1 MSKNMNLVMNLKFRW
16 LLIFLFTSFLVKAQP
31 YPYSFHNEWIDYSKT
46 YYKFKVMGF
55 GLDANSFPIR
65 KGIVRI
71 PYASLVAAGLGSTS
85 SQHFQLWRDGEEVSI
100 YVSTPTG
107 PLGSSDYIEF
117 AGEINSGKL
126 DNELYRDP
134 DFQLADKWSLQTDTA
149 AYFLTVNTVSGN
161 KRLFSTANNVAGNA
175 LSATEYFMHTVGR
188 YYRSGDISNGF
199 SASLGKNLYSS
210 SYDRGEGWVSRA
222 VRPSA
227 GCGSATLPQTFSD
240 LNAYTTGPQMAVR
253 VNCVGDGQNSRNVK
267 ILINGDS
274 VTTFQMDYINYA
286 KIEEYVDAS
295 KISSGTGLVQVV
307 NLSPSACDQMRV
319 AMIEITYPR
328 QFNLSNASYF
338 EIQLPA
344 SADGRYLK
352 IANFNA
358 GGVPPV
364 LYDLTNNARY
374 EADMSITDTLQF
386 ALESSSTPYKLVL
399 TTQAGNYYINGVDL
413 QQRNFTNFDLPANQ
427 GNYLIISNPLIYGS
441 GATNYVD
448 QYKTYRSSAQGGAY
462 NAKVVDI
469 NDIVDQ
475 FAWGIKKH
483 PLSIKNFIR
492 YARYHFADSVK
503 FVFLIGKGVI
513 YNEYRA
519 NESNPLADQLN
530 LVPTWGNPA
539 SDNLLA
545 SDNILAFPAV
555 PLGRLSAVTPQ
566 EVGDYLLKV
575 KQHEASQADTTQT
588 VEAKAWMK
596 NVIQIAGA
604 NDVVLGN
611 QLDGYLQN
619 YKAMIS
625 DTSFGANVIDFN
637 KTADPAGYPAAV
649 NSFKNIYEHGAALI
663 TYFGHSSETSLDFS
677 LDNPQN
683 YNNPEKYPMFIANG
697 CSAGNHFLFEEN
709 RFNSK
714 STISEKFVL
723 SPQRGAIGYLASTH
737 YGVVNYLDLYTQ
749 NFYKAL
755 GETKYDKTIGEV
767 IKEAI
772 ATTLSLTGPYD
783 YYSRVHSEQYALHGD
798 PAIKIHAAELPDY
811 AVEAGQIKV
820 SPTFISV
827 ADSSFSVKVKIYNL
841 GKATNESVDF
851 KIVRQKPNGD
861 LVTILS
867 TSLPHINYLDSVT
880 VNIPIAGNLDK
891 GINKIT
897 ATIDNTNSIVEL
909 TDFNNSAT
917 VDVLIS
923 DDEVRPVYP
932 YNYSI
937 VNNPVQKL
945 YASTVDP
952 LSEAKVYLMEM
963 DTTALFNSPLKIS
976 KSDTSTGGVL
986 EYIPGITYQ
995 EGTTYY
1001 WRVAPSATAD
1011 IHWLNSSFVYRA
1023 NTGPG
1028 FQQGHLYQHL
1038 QSNLQQLILDS
1049 TSRQYTYTD
1058 KLHNLFIVNSIYP
1071 TSGTEDEHFSI
1082 SVDGSSIIESACVGA
1097 SVIINVFDSLTFQPW
1112 KNLTNPFNAGAVC
1125 AAGREYNFEYAYTS
1139 AATRKNAMDFL
1150 DAIPAGN
1157 FVTVRLVLDQPYTTF
1172 AANWAADTSL
1182 YGSGNSLYHRL
1193 KGFGFTDLD
1202 SFYYPRTWAFAFKK
1216 GDLSFAPSYILS
1228 DGLYDRINL
1237 SVNCITT
1244 NTEGDIT
1251 SPLFGPSNQWD
1262 SVIWNGYKLETGHD
1276 LATVNVYGVQADGNQ
1291 SLLYTLD
1298 SSQQNFSLST
1308 VSAVQYP
1315 YIRLKMQNI
1324 DTLTATPYQ
1333 LTEWSLRYHPVPEG
1347 ALAPNLYKMMP
1358 DTVGNLSSNNP
1369 DPYVLNFGVAFKNI
1383 SKTDF
1388 SSLALK
1394 VLLID
1399 SSGNT
1404 MAVPVNRL
1412 RSLNAGD
1419 SLHIDLMIDVS
1430 SISGWYNL
1438 YLEVNPDNDQP
1449 EQNKFNNFLYKKIFF
1464 DKGTTLSTS
1473 QLNFTAQLVGAS
1485 VKTSWTI
1492 TGEEFSKEYEVQ
1504 HSVNNTE
1511 YASIG
1516 TVVAKTGSN
1525 NIYSLYYYKP
1535 EIGKNYFR
1543 LKSMA
1548 KDGSIHYS
1556 PVRLITL
1563 TKDLPISVYPNPVR
1577 DILNINIGRGEGKPV
1592 NVKLINSFGQVV
1604 WTKKCFGLNQ
1614 IDMRSFSSG
1623 MYLLQI
1629 DSGNKTIKLQ
1639 KL

>member
-1 MSKNMNLVMNLKFRW
+1 MNQKSRW
-16 LLIFLFTSFLVKAQP
+16 LLIFLFASLVGKAQP
-31 YPYSFHNEWIDYSKT
+31 YPYAFHNEWIDYSKT

-55 GLDANSFPIR
+55 GLDANSLPIR

-71 PYASLVAAGLGSTS
+71 PYSSLAAVGLGST
-85 SQHFQLWRDGEEVSI
+85 QAEHFQLWRDGEEVAI
-100 YVSTPTG
+100 YVSAPSG

-117 AGEINSGKL
+117 PGEINNGKL

-149 AYFLTVNTVSGN
+149 AYFITANTASGN
-161 KRLFSTANNVAGNA
+161 KRLTPTNNNVAGNS
-175 LSATEYFMHTVGR
+175 LSATEYFMCTMGR

-222 VRPSA
+222 VRPVA
-227 GCGSATLPQTFSD
+227 GCGSATLPQTFTD
-240 LNAYTTGPQMAVR
+240 LYPYIGGPQMTVR

-267 ILINGDS
+267 ILVNGDS
-274 VTTFQMDYINYA
+274 ITTFQMDYINYA
-286 KIEEYVDAS
+286 KVEEYVDAS
-295 KISSGTGLVQVV
+295 KISSGTGLFQVV

-319 AMIEITYPR
+319 SLIEFTYPR

-338 EIQLPA
+338 EMQLP
-344 SADGRYLK
+344 SSPDGRYLK
-352 IANFNA
+352 IANFNS

-364 LYDLTNNARY
+364 LYDLTNGTRY
-374 EADMSITDTLQF
+374 EGDMSIPDTLQF
-386 ALESSSTPYKLVL
+386 ALESSSTAYKLVL
-399 TTQAGNYYINGVDL
+399 TTQAGNYYVNGVNL
-413 QQRNFTNFDLPANQ
+413 QQRNFTNFDLTAKQ

-448 QYKTYRSSAQGGAY
+448 QYKAYRTSQQGGSY
-462 NAKVVDI
+462 NAKVIDI
-469 NDIVDQ
+469 NDLVDQ

-519 NESNPLADQLN
+519 NESDPLADQLN

-545 SDNILAFPAV
+545 ADNISAV
-555 PLGRLSAVTPQ
+555 PALPIGRLSAVTPQ

-575 KQHEASQADTTQT
+575 KQHEASQSDTTQT
-588 VEAKAWMK
+588 IAAKAWMK

-604 NDVVLGN
+604 NDVALGN

-619 YKAMIS
+619 YKAMIA

-677 LDNPQN
+677 LENPQN

-697 CSAGNHFLFEEN
+697 CSAGNHFLFEAN

-714 STISEKFVL
+714 STISEKFIL

-737 YGVVNYLDLYTQ
+737 YGVVNYLNLYTQ

-755 GETKYDKTIGEV
+755 GETKYDKSIGEV
-767 IKEAI
+767 IKEAV
-772 ATTLSLTGPYD
+772 ATTLNLTGPYD

-798 PAIKIHAAELPDY
+798 PAIKVHASALPDY
-811 AVEAGQIKV
+811 AVEAGQINV
-820 SPTFISV
+820 SPSFISV

-861 LVTILS
+861 LVTIISQLM
-867 TSLPHINYLDSVT
+867 PHINYLDSVT

-891 GINKIT
+891 GINKIF
-897 ATIDNTNSIVEL
+897 ATVDFSNSITEL
-909 TDFNNSAT
+909 TDFNNSA
-917 VDVLIS
+917 VLEVLIS
-923 DDEVRPVYP
+923 DEEVRPVYP
-932 YNYSI
+932 YKYAI
-937 VNNPVQKL
+937 INNAAQKL

-952 LSEAKVYLMEM
+952 LSNSKVYLMEM
-963 DTTALFNSPLKIS
+963 DTTALFNSPSKIS
-976 KSDTSTGGVL
+976 KTDTSTGGVL
-986 EYIPGITYQ
+986 EYVPGLTY
-995 EGTTYY
+995 EDGTTYY
-1001 WRVAPSATAD
+1001 WRVAPYASSD
-1011 IHWLNSSFVYRA
+1011 IHWINSSFVYKA
-1023 NTGPG
+1023 NSGPG

-1049 TSRQYTYTD
+1049 SSRKYSYTD

-1071 TSGTEDEHFSI
+1071 SSGTEDEHFSI

-1112 KNLTNPFNAGAVC
+1112 KNLTQPFGAGAVC
-1125 AAGREYNFEYAYTS
+1125 APGREYNFEYAYTS

-1150 DAIPAGN
+1150 DAIPPGY

-1193 KGFGFTDLD
+1193 KNSGFTDLD
-1202 SFYYPRTWAFAFKK
+1202 SFYFPRTWAFAFKK
-1216 GDLSFAPSYILS
+1216 GDPSFAPSYILS

-1237 SVNCITT
+1237 SVNCITP
-1244 NTEGDIT
+1244 NTEGEIS
-1251 SPLFGPSNQWD
+1251 SPIFGPSNQWD
-1262 SVIWNGYKLETGHD
+1262 SVIWKGYKLETGHD
-1276 LATVNVYGVQADGNQ
+1276 LAKVKVYGVQSDGNE

-1298 SSQQNFSLST
+1298 TSQQNFSIAT
-1308 VSAVQYP
+1308 VSAIQYP
-1315 YIRLKMQNI
+1315 FIRLKMQNI

-1333 LTEWSLRYHPVPEG
+1333 LTEWSLQYHPVPEG
-1347 ALAPNLYKMMP
+1347 AIAPNLYKFMP
-1358 DTVGNLSSNNP
+1358 DTVGNQSSNNP
-1369 DPYVLNFGVAFKNI
+1369 DPYVLSFGVAFKNI
-1383 SKTDF
+1383 STSNF
-1388 SSLALK
+1388 NSLALK
-1394 VLLID
+1394 VMLID
-1399 SSGNT
+1399 SAGNFIS
-1404 MAVPVNRL
+1404 VPVNRL
-1412 RSLNAGD
+1412 ASLAAGD
-1419 SLHIDLMIDVS
+1419 TLHIDLSIDVS
-1430 SISGWYNL
+1430 SITGWYYL

-1464 DKGTTLSTS
+1464 DKGTTLSIG
-1473 QLNFTAQLVGAS
+1473 QLNFMAQLMGSS
-1485 VKTSWTI
+1485 VKSNWI
-1492 TGEEFSKEYEVQ
+1492 ISGEDISKEYEVQ

-1511 YASIG
+1511 YVGIG
-1516 TVVAKTGSN
+1516 TIIGHAGIN
-1525 NIYSLYYYKP
+1525 NNYTLYDYKP
-1535 EIGKNYFR
+1535 MIGKNYYR
-1543 LKSMA
+1543 LKITL

-1556 PVRLITL
+1556 PVRLITVS
-1563 TKDLPISVYPNPVR
+1563 KDMPISVYPNPVR
-1577 DILNINIGRGEGKPV
+1577 DILNINIGRGEGKSV
-1592 NVKLINSFGQVV
+1592 NVKLINAYGQVV
-1604 WTKKCFGLNQ
+1604 WSKNCYGLHQ
-1614 IDMRSFSSG
+1614 IDMRPYSSG
-1623 MYLLQI
+1623 MYLVQI
-1629 DSGNKTIKLQ
+1629 DSGNKTIKIQ
-1639 KL
+1639 KQ